1 MAAPLPQTAPPPASG
16 AIWRYGIPAVIVLL
30 LLVAL
35 PKFALQ
41 RHPMVGKPAP
51 DFSLDVIHN
60 GDPGSKLQLTK
71 LQGKPVLLAFWATW
85 CGVCRAEIPTLNKVA
100 ERYKDRGLVV
110 VGVDTAEKPGLGGPF
125 ARRLG
130 MVYPVVYDDNNV
142 DDLYG
147 VQALPTLVVVGRD
160 GQVQSVRVGLV
171 DESMLDA
178 LVSTAL
184 LEAARSAP
192 PASHPLQPGSQR
204 PPCIALASTGL
215 EANPDLDLV
224 VGRLAARA
232 GRHLVTRA
240 TGGECGEHRP
250 HDLWANPAR
259 PIAQPFAPV
268 VVAFVA
274 IGERRLELDAECKGL
289 ALAVRLHGPRV
300 VLPARSRGPIDQ
312 TCALFE
318 SHAAPAGLL
327 KPPPPPA
334 CSSRRA
340 RRLARA
346 AASAMPASTRRD
358 ALCGCQ
364 RAADFA
370 FLRTI
375 DAS

>member
-192 PASHPLQPGSQR
+192 PRLAP
-204 PPCIALASTGL
+204 ASTGL
-215 EANPDLDLV
+215 
-224 VGRLAARA
+224 AAPPMYCARFNRA
-232 GRHLVTRA
+232 RSEPRSRPRRRA
-240 TGGECGEHRP
+240 TCRASGAPPGNAGHRRRVRRAP
-250 HDLWANPAR
+250 PAR
-259 PIAQPFAPV
+259 PLGEPGATNRA
-268 VVAFVA
+268 A
-274 IGERRLELDAECKGL
+274 IRPRRRRL
-289 ALAVRLHGPRV
+289 
-300 VLPARSRGPIDQ
+300 RSHRGTSP
-312 TCALFE
+312 
-318 SHAAPAGLL
+318 
-327 KPPPPPA
+327 
-334 CSSRRA
+334 RA
-340 RRLARA
+340 R
-346 AASAMPASTRRD
+346 
-358 ALCGCQ
+358 CGV
-364 RAADFA
+364 
-370 FLRTI
+370 
-375 DAS
+375 

>member
-51 DFSLDVIHN
+51 DFSLEVIHN

-71 LQGKPVLLAFWATW
+71 LQGQPVLLAFWATW
-85 CGVCRAEIPTLNKVA
+85 CGVCRAEIPTLNRVA
-100 ERYKDRGLVV
+100 QRYKDRGLVV
-110 VGVDTAEKPGLGGPF
+110 VGVDTAEKPGLGGPV

-130 MVYPVVYDDNNV
+130 MVYPVVYDDSNV

-184 LEAARSAP
+184 LAFVSAARLAFVSA
-192 PASHPLQPGSQR
+192 ARL
-204 PPCIALASTGL
+204 ALVSTGF

-232 GRHLVTRA
+232 GRDLVARA
-240 TGGECGEHRP
+240 AGRERGEHRP
-250 HDLWANPAR
+250 HDLRANPA
-259 PIAQPFAPV
+259 
-268 VVAFVA
+268 
-274 IGERRLELDAECKGL
+274 
-289 ALAVRLHGPRV
+289 
-300 VLPARSRGPIDQ
+300 
-312 TCALFE
+312 
-318 SHAAPAGLL
+318 
-327 KPPPPPA
+327 
-334 CSSRRA
+334 
-340 RRLARA
+340 
-346 AASAMPASTRRD
+346 
-358 ALCGCQ
+358 
-364 RAADFA
+364 
-370 FLRTI
+370 
-375 DAS
+375 